1 MALPTVTTT
10 LKGLAAITL
19 ASLLTLGASSPAFA
33 DDSPIPDDAT
43 EYGSVT
49 VKYSPAGGSG
59 IRPAWI
65 TGSHTTKVAGGT
77 WSYGTNSKVVYS
89 NFHHP
94 SRCHGSSAR
103 TYNGLIT
110 ARSSKPAAGKWS
122 YAQVRRS
129 TDTNEAFYWFC

>member
-19 ASLLTLGASSPAFA
+19 ASVLTLGASSPAFA

-49 VKYSPAGGSG
+49 VEYSPAGSSG
-59 IRPAWI
+59 MRPAGI
-65 TGSHTTKVAGGT
+65 TGSHTVKVAGGT

-110 ARSSKPAAGKWS
+110 APSPKTAAGKWS

>member
-19 ASLLTLGASSPAFA
+19 ASVLTLGTSSPAFA
-33 DDSPIPDDAT
+33 DDSPIPNDAT

-49 VKYSPAGGSG
+49 VEDSPAGSSG

-65 TGSHTTKVAGGT
+65 TGSHTVKVAGGT
-77 WSYGTNSKVVYS
+77 WSYGTNPKVVYS

-110 ARSSKPAAGKWS
+110 ARSPRTAAGKWS

>member
-1 MALPTVTTT
+1 MALPTATTT
-10 LKGLAAITL
+10 LKGLAANTL
-19 ASLLTLGASSPAFA
+19 ASVLTLGTSSPAFA

-65 TGSHTTKVAGGT
+65 TGSHTVKVAGGT

-110 ARSSKPAAGKWS
+110 ARSSKTAAGKWS

>member
-19 ASLLTLGASSPAFA
+19 ASVLTLGASSPAFA

-49 VKYSPAGGSG
+49 VRNSPARNTG
-59 IRPAWI
+59 IRFAW
-65 TGSHTTKVAGGT
+65 TSRPHTVKVAGGT

-110 ARSSKPAAGKWS
+110 ARSSKTAAGKWS

-129 TDTNEAFYWFC
+129 TDGAPPTAPPS

>member
-33 DDSPIPDDAT
+33 DDSPIPNDAT

-110 ARSSKPAAGKWS
+110 ARSPKTAAGKWS
-122 YAQVRRS
+122 YAQVQRS
-129 TDTNEAFYWFC
+129 TDTNEAFYGFC

>member
-1 MALPTVTTT
+1 MEFSAVTTT

-19 ASLLTLGASSPAFA
+19 ASVLTLGASSPAFA

-49 VKYSPAGGSG
+49 VEYTPAGGSG

-65 TGSHTTKVAGGT
+65 TGSHTVKVAGGT

-110 ARSSKPAAGKWS
+110 ARSSKIAAGKWS

>member
-19 ASLLTLGASSPAFA
+19 ASVLTLGTSSPAFA

-49 VKYSPAGGSG
+49 VEDSPAGSSG
-59 IRPAWI
+59 ICPAWI
-65 TGSHTTKVAGGT
+65 TGSHTVKVAGGT

-110 ARSSKPAAGKWS
+110 ARSPKTAAGKWS

>member
-19 ASLLTLGASSPAFA
+19 ASVLTLGTSSPAFA

-43 EYGSVT
+43 EYGSVI
-49 VKYSPAGGSG
+49 VEDSPAGSSG

-65 TGSHTTKVAGGT
+65 TGSHTVKVTGGT

-110 ARSSKPAAGKWS
+110 ARSPKTAAGKWS

>member
-65 TGSHTTKVAGGT
+65 TGSHTVKVAGGT

-110 ARSSKPAAGKWS
+110 ARSPKTVAGKWS
-122 YAQVRRS
+122 YAQVQRS
-129 TDTNEAFYWFC
+129 TDTNEAFYGFC

>member
-1 MALPTVTTT
+1 MALPTVTTP

-19 ASLLTLGASSPAFA
+19 ASVLTLGTSSPAFA

-49 VKYSPAGGSG
+49 VEDSPAGSSC

-65 TGSHTTKVAGGT
+65 TGSHTVKVAGGT

-110 ARSSKPAAGKWS
+110 ARSPKTAAGKWS
-122 YAQVRRS
+122 YAQVQRS

>member
-1 MALPTVTTT
+1 MALPTVT
-10 LKGLAAITL
+10 
-19 ASLLTLGASSPAFA
+19 
-33 DDSPIPDDAT
+33 
-43 EYGSVT
+43 
-49 VKYSPAGGSG
+49 
-59 IRPAWI
+59 
-65 TGSHTTKVAGGT
+65 GGT

-110 ARSSKPAAGKWS
+110 ARSPRTAAGKWS

-129 TDTNEAFYWFC
+129 PSTNEAFYWFY

>member
-19 ASLLTLGASSPAFA
+19 ASVLTLGTSSPAFA

-49 VKYSPAGGSG
+49 VEDSPAGGSG

-65 TGSHTTKVAGGT
+65 TGSHTVKIAGGT

-110 ARSSKPAAGKWS
+110 ARSPKTAAGKWS
-122 YAQVRRS
+122 YAQVQRS

>member
-103 TYNGLIT
+103 T
-110 ARSSKPAAGKWS
+110 
-122 YAQVRRS
+122 
-129 TDTNEAFYWFC
+129 

>member
-1 MALPTVTTT
+1 MALSTVTTT

-19 ASLLTLGASSPAFA
+19 ASVLTLGASSPAFA

-49 VKYSPAGGSG
+49 VEDSPAGGSG

-65 TGSHTTKVAGGT
+65 IGSHTVKVAGGA

-103 TYNGLIT
+103 TYNGFIT
-110 ARSSKPAAGKWS
+110 ARSSKTAAGKWS

>member
-33 DDSPIPDDAT
+33 DDSPIPNDAT

-77 WSYGTNSKVVYS
+77 WNYGTNSKVVYS

-110 ARSSKPAAGKWS
+110 ARSPKTAAGKWS

-129 TDTNEAFYWFC
+129 TDRNEAFYWFC

>member
-19 ASLLTLGASSPAFA
+19 ASVLTLGTSSPAFA

-49 VKYSPAGGSG
+49 VEDSPAGSSG
-59 IRPAWI
+59 IRPARI
-65 TGSHTTKVAGGT
+65 TGSHTVKVAGGT

-110 ARSSKPAAGKWS
+110 ARSPKTAAGKWS

-129 TDTNEAFYWFC
+129 PSTNEAFYWFC

>member
-19 ASLLTLGASSPAFA
+19 ASVLTLGASSPAFA

-49 VKYSPAGGSG
+49 VEYSPARSSG

-65 TGSHTTKVAGGT
+65 TGSHTVKVAGGT

-110 ARSSKPAAGKWS
+110 ARSPKTAAGKWS

>member
-19 ASLLTLGASSPAFA
+19 ASVLTLGTSSPAFA
-33 DDSPIPDDAT
+33 DESPIPDDAT

-49 VKYSPAGGSG
+49 VEDSPAEGSG
-59 IRPAWI
+59 IHPAWI
-65 TGSHTTKVAGGT
+65 TGSHTVKVAGGT

-110 ARSSKPAAGKWS
+110 ARSPKTAAGKWS

>member
-19 ASLLTLGASSPAFA
+19 ASVLTLGTSSPAFA

-49 VKYSPAGGSG
+49 VEDSPAGSSG

-65 TGSHTTKVAGGT
+65 TGSHTVKVAGGT

-110 ARSSKPAAGKWS
+110 ARSPKTAAGKWS

-129 TDTNEAFYWFC
+129 ADGASPTAPPS

>member
-19 ASLLTLGASSPAFA
+19 ASVLTLGASSPAFA

-49 VKYSPAGGSG
+49 VEYSPAGSSG

-65 TGSHTTKVAGGT
+65 TGSHTVKVAGGT

-110 ARSSKPAAGKWS
+110 ARSPKTAAGKWS
-122 YAQVRRS
+122 YAQVQRS

>member
-1 MALPTVTTT
+1 MALSTVTTT

-19 ASLLTLGASSPAFA
+19 ASVLTLGTSSPAFA

-49 VKYSPAGGSG
+49 VEYSPAGSSG

-65 TGSHTTKVAGGT
+65 TGSHTVKVAGGT

-110 ARSSKPAAGKWS
+110 ARSPKTAAGKWS

-129 TDTNEAFYWFC
+129 PSTNEAFYWFC

>member
-94 SRCHGSSAR
+94 SRCHGSSAQ
-103 TYNGLIT
+103 TYNGLVT
-110 ARSSKPAAGKWS
+110 ARSSKTAAEKRP

-129 TDTNEAFYWFC
+129 ADGAPPTAPPS

>member
-1 MALPTVTTT
+1 MEFSAVTTT

-19 ASLLTLGASSPAFA
+19 ASVLTLGTSSPAFA

-49 VKYSPAGGSG
+49 VEDSPAGSSG

-65 TGSHTTKVAGGT
+65 TGSHTVKVAGGT

-110 ARSSKPAAGKWS
+110 ARSPKTAAGKWS